1 MTKLTLNKKKSING
15 GAGVMA
21 AWIAIMGVA
30 MLGNIIASTI
40 TSVTDKVT
48 ASDNQAKSYSY
59 SNSKKSMYM
68 RMSPFPARSV
78 VSMWM

>member
-1 MTKLTLNKKKSING
+1 MTKLTLNRKKTISG

-21 AWIAIMGVA
+21 AWITIMGVA
-30 MLGNIIASTI
+30 MLGNLIASTI

-48 ASDNQAKSYSY
+48 TTDNQSKSYSY
-59 SNSKKSMYM
+59 SSSKKSMYM